1 MSSYDYNIFALLH
14 VINHVVCDHRN
25 YIEIF
30 FFFKKKKRIYYNNKM
45 KIANHNRKRYR
56 LFIN

>member
-14 VINHVVCDHRN
+14 IINHVVCDHRN

-30 FFFKKKKRIYYNNKM
+30 FFLKKKRIYYNNKM
-45 KIANHNRKRYR
+45 KIANHNRRRYR